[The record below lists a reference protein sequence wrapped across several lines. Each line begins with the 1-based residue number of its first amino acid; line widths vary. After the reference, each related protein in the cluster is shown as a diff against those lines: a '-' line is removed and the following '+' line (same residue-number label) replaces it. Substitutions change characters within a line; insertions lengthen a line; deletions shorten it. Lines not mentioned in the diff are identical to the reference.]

1 MLASIFRDY
10 KKICHTV
17 ETYRNHISHKMSLIP
32 LEKLILT
39 LEDRRFYYH
48 PGFDLFSI
56 FRASLRRI
64 QKRRITGGAS
74 TIEQQFV
81 RVITNRREYKV
92 ARKIREIFLAI
103 LISARYEKNLILRV
117 YLKIA
122 YTGYRSVGI
131 HQASEL
137 FYNKQVQE
145 LNFTQA
151 SHIATLLK
159 YPAPSTLS
167 TTWQR
172 KVIRRGNYAKYILQT
187 KKSPSIKL
195 IKNM

>member
-1 MLASIFRDY
+1 MLTSILHDY
-10 KKICHTV
+10 KKICYNI
-17 ETYRNHISHKMSLIP
+17 EIYQNSISCKKSLIP
-32 LEKLILT
+32 LEKLVLV

-56 FRASLRRI
+56 FRATLRRV

-81 RVITNRREYKV
+81 RTITNRREYKI

-103 LISARYEKNLILRV
+103 LISAKYEKNLILRI
-117 YLKIA
+117 YLRVA
-122 YTGYRSVGI
+122 YTGKKLSGV

-137 FYNKQVQE
+137 FYNKKIQE

-151 SHIATLLK
+151 SHIAALLK

-167 TTWQR
+167 TTWQK
-172 KVIRRGNYAKYILQT
+172 KVTRRGNYAKYIFQT

>member
-1 MLASIFRDY
+1 MLSSILSDY
-10 KKICHTV
+10 KKICYNI
-17 ETYRNHISHKMSLIP
+17 ETYRPHISCQTSLIP
-32 LEKLILT
+32 LEKLILA

-56 FRASLRRI
+56 LRASLRRI

-81 RVITNRREYKV
+81 RTITNRREYKI
-92 ARKIREIFLAI
+92 ARKISLIFLAI
-103 LISARYEKNLILRV
+103 LISAKYEKNLILRV
-117 YLKIA
+117 YLKVA
-122 YTGYRSVGI
+122 YTGYRSVGV

-137 FYNKQVQE
+137 FYNKKVQE

-151 SHIATLLK
+151 SHIAALLK
-159 YPAPSTLS
+159 YPVPSILS
-167 TTWQR
+167 TIWQR
-172 KVIRRGNYAKYILQT
+172 KVARRGNYAIYILQT

-195 IKNM
+195 IKNI

>member
-1 MLASIFRDY
+1 MITSILCDY
-10 KKICHTV
+10 KKICYNI
-17 ETYRNHISHKMSLIP
+17 EIYRNHISCHTPLIP
-32 LEKLILT
+32 LEKLILV

-56 FRASLRRI
+56 FRASFRRI

-81 RVITNRREYKV
+81 RTITNRREYKI

-103 LISARYEKNLILRV
+103 LISAKYEKNLILRV

-122 YTGYRSVGI
+122 YTGYRSVGV
-131 HQASEL
+131 HKASEL
-137 FYNKQVQE
+137 FYNKQIQE
-145 LNFTQA
+145 LDFTQA
-151 SHIATLLK
+151 SHIAALLK

-167 TTWQR
+167 TIWQR

-187 KKSPSIKL
+187 KKNPSIKL

>member
-1 MLASIFRDY
+1 MFISILRDY
-10 KKICHTV
+10 KKICHNI
-17 ETYRNHISHKMSLIP
+17 EIYRNGVSYEKSLIL
-32 LEKLILT
+32 LEKLVLV

-81 RVITNRREYKV
+81 RTVTNRREYKIS
-92 ARKIREIFLAI
+92 RKIREIFLAT
-103 LISARYEKNLILRV
+103 LISAKYEKNLILRV

-122 YTGYRSVGI
+122 YVGYNLAGVA
-131 HQASEL
+131 QASL
-137 FYNKQVQE
+137 FFYNKEVQN
-145 LNFTQA
+145 LNLRQA
-151 SHIATLLK
+151 SYIAALLK

-167 TTWQR
+167 TTWQG
-172 KVIRRGNYAKYILQT
+172 KVNRRSDYAKYVLQT
-187 KKSPSIKL
+187 KRSPSIKL
-195 IKNM
+195 IKNI